1 MRLLTYELGIPKIV
15 VQQIKK
21 KNRVI

>member
-21 KNRVI
+21 KTG